1 MSRGG
6 ELSKT
11 TTTPS
16 GGADEERAE
25 VEGELDDEGSERT
38 FSLIQSSSTFETY
51 SGPAPH
57 PDLLERYDRIVPGA
71 AREFLDAVRE
81 ERLHRHRGDE
91 VERQIRLKLAEAE
104 IAGSRLGLIFGFVIG
119 MTGLIVAC
127 ICALTDHE
135 MTAAIVAGVD
145 LLALVAVFVTGRV
158 YEARRSE
165 PELPAESTSSDH
177 EPPSVSRTG

>member
-1 MSRGG
+1 MSKAG
-6 ELSKT
+6 ELSKP
-11 TTTPS
+11 TTPAE
-16 GGADEERAE
+16 GTDEGRAD
-25 VEGELDDEGSERT
+25 VEGELDEDQSERA
-38 FSLIQSSSTFETY
+38 FSLIQASSTFETY

-104 IAGSRLGLIFGFVIG
+104 ISGSRLGMIFGFVIG

-158 YEARRSE
+158 YDARRAE
-165 PELPAESTSSDH
+165 PQLPAEAEAPESERPT
-177 EPPSVSRTG
+177 ERRA